1 MSYAIFQEDKSIAS
15 SACVEKGNRKTST
28 ITINVGADM
37 CSKAP
42 IQLSTRMRGG
52 TAAGLAARRGKETN
66 SSRSS
71 GSSGGSGSSGSSGG
85 SGGSGGRRGGGGGG
99 SGSSGRSS
107 GGSNSSGGGGSNSSR
122 GETKT
127 KTGGGRFLKS
137 KRTSNFVGKSNKAK
151 AAPPVA
157 PSRNKKGPPPKVAK
171 RKERVKA
178 MYAYIASDSDEL
190 SMKGKVL
197 CVACVLRVGRR

>member
-71 GSSGGSGSSGSSGG
+71 GSSGGSG
-85 SGGSGGRRGGGGGG
+85 GRRGGGGGGG
-99 SGSSGRSS
+99 SGSSGSSS

>member
-71 GSSGGSGSSGSSGG
+71 GSSGGSG
-85 SGGSGGRRGGGGGG
+85 GSGGRRGGGGGG
-99 SGSSGRSS
+99 GSGSSGSSS

>member
-28 ITINVGADM
+28 ITINVGVDM

-42 IQLSTRMRGG
+42 IQLSTGMRGG
-52 TAAGLAARRGKETN
+52 TAAGSAGRRGKETK

-71 GSSGGSGSSGSSGG
+71 GSRGGGSGSSGS
-85 SGGSGGRRGGGGGG
+85 R
-99 SGSSGRSS
+99 S
-107 GGSNSSGGGGSNSSR
+107 GGSNSNSRSGGGANSSR

-137 KRTSNFVGKSNKAK
+137 KRTSNFVGKSSKAK
-151 AAPPVA
+151 AAPPAA

-178 MYAYIASDSDEL
+178 MYDYTAADSDEL

-197 CVACVLRVGRR
+197 CVACVLPVCCLCAACWTTRLGALH

>member
-37 CSKAP
+37 CSNAP

-66 SSRSS
+66 SS
-71 GSSGGSGSSGSSGG
+71 GSSGS
-85 SGGSGGRRGGGGGG
+85 SGGRRGGGGGG
-99 SGSSGRSS
+99 SGSSGSSSS

-137 KRTSNFVGKSNKAK
+137 KRTSNFVGKSSKAK

-178 MYAYIASDSDEL
+178 MYDYIASDSDEL

>member
-71 GSSGGSGSSGSSGG
+71 GSSGGSG
-85 SGGSGGRRGGGGGG
+85 GRRGGGGGGG
-99 SGSSGRSS
+99 SGSSGSSSS

>member
-71 GSSGGSGSSGSSGG
+71 GSSGS
-85 SGGSGGRRGGGGGG
+85 SGGRRGGGGGG
-99 SGSSGRSS
+99 GSGSRGSSS

>member
-71 GSSGGSGSSGSSGG
+71 GSSGS
-85 SGGSGGRRGGGGGG
+85 SGGRRGGGGGG
-99 SGSSGRSS
+99 GSGSSGSSSS

>member
-71 GSSGGSGSSGSSGG
+71 GSSGGSGGG
-85 SGGSGGRRGGGGGG
+85 GGGGGGGG
-99 SGSSGRSS
+99 SGSSGSSS

>member
-37 CSKAP
+37 CSNAP

-71 GSSGGSGSSGSSGG
+71 GSSGS
-85 SGGSGGRRGGGGGG
+85 SGGRRGGGGGG
-99 SGSSGRSS
+99 SGSSGSNS

>member
-71 GSSGGSGSSGSSGG
+71 GSSGGSG
-85 SGGSGGRRGGGGGG
+85 GRRGGGGGGG
-99 SGSSGRSS
+99 SGSSGSSS

-178 MYAYIASDSDEL
+178 MYDYIASDSDEL